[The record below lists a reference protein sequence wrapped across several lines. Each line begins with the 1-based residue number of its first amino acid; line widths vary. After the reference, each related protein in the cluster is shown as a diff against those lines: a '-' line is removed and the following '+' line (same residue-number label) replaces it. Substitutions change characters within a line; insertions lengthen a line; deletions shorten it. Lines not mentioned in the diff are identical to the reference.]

1 MLYTHDDLKNVII
14 LKLIVE
20 KLINEYDTKDN
31 IILKHKIIS
40 ILQDAARLKRAN
52 EEIYNIDSIYLKIIM
67 YLCEYAPLEIY
78 QNIQADIEK
87 ERLSKLLLLLNKI
100 K

>member
-40 ILQDAARLKRAN
+40 ILQDVARLKRSN